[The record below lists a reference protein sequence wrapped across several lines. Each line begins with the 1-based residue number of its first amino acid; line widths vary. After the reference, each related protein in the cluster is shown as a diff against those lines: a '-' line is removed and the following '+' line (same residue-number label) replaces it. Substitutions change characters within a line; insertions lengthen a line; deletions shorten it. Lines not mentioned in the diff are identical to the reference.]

1 MRHVLSSHAKLEQA
15 KQRPLFFEGTNSG
28 TCEYAC
34 AFEQESMLGGLV
46 SFCALLARD
55 WRSEEYMAIVAKK
68 KILFISR

>member
-1 MRHVLSSHAKLEQA
+1 MHT
-15 KQRPLFFEGTNSG
+15 FEK
-28 TCEYAC
+28 
-34 AFEQESMLGGLV
+34 ESMLEGLV